1 MAVNRSL
8 VLYPRFA
15 DHGVR
20 RGAVYQSPP
29 YNHTDA
35 WRTLLRTHR
44 NDIAAAM
51 KIPPEDFRWYAAF
64 HDEGNHPHVHMM
76 AWSAK
81 PNQAYLS
88 KDGIRQIKSTLTN
101 QIFRQELLHVY
112 EQKSKS
118 RDELVAEADLH
129 ILHERYMNRMKYEN
143 RHPVHMSAR
152 QDRFEDFK
160 DYVECARK
168 EGTVGTVIKICADDF
183 SYRTDEE
190 LLQKIDCFMKEPA
203 R

>member
-1 MAVNRSL
+1 MKRLLILTGDVAAGKSTFAEILSKRYQTNVFYKDKIKEVLGDVIGFSNREENLKLSDAAVQLMIRTFEEFAKLEKSLILEANFHKRELQQLQDIAKTYDYEVMTL
-8 VLYPRFA
+8 VL
-15 DHGVR
+15 
-20 RGAVYQSPP
+20 
-29 YNHTDA
+29 
-35 WRTLLRTHR
+35 
-44 NDIAAAM
+44 
-51 KIPPEDFRWYAAF
+51 
-64 HDEGNHPHVHMM
+64 
-76 AWSAK
+76 
-81 PNQAYLS
+81 
-88 KDGIRQIKSTLTN
+88 
-101 QIFRQELLHVY
+101 
-112 EQKSKS
+112 
-118 RDELVAEADLH
+118 EADLH

-143 RHPVHMSAR
+143 RHPVHMSTR